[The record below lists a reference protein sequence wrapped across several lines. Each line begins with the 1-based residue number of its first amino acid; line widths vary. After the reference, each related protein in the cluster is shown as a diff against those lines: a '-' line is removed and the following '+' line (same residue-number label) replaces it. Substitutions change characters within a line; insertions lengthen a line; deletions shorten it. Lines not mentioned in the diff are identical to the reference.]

1 MPLVAALCVAGA
13 VGVGSIEHYSHQVPA
28 PVIAQQIAQNSLAL
42 SGADVDGAA
51 TTQAI
56 ADIKAGFNSPLVA
69 PLTNQAKQ
77 EITNG
82 ERKFY
87 SIPVLNA
94 PTDPFRPGD
103 RVRVDFNGGL
113 YGIYD
118 LDKSPYTLVIPL
130 KRGDSFT
137 LTCLSVAQGKAALT
151 IEVATNL
158 NPIVSHP
165 LSPGQSQSWNV
176 AHGNRGDNYAWYEE
190 EAEKGNATAEYGL
203 GHMYQYGI
211 GVPQDLSQAV
221 KWYRQAAA
229 QGYPD
234 AQNQLDRLGH

>member
-1 MPLVAALCVAGA
+1 MVAALCVAGA
-13 VGVGSIEHYSHQVPA
+13 VVVGSVEHYSHQAPA
-28 PVIAQQIAQNSLAL
+28 PVFAQQFAQDSLAL

-56 ADIKAGFNSPLVA
+56 ADIKAGVNSPLVA

-77 EITNG
+77 EIVIG

-87 SIPVLNA
+87 RIPVLNA
-94 PTDPFRPGD
+94 STDPFRPGD

-113 YGIYD
+113 YGIFD
-118 LDKSPYTLVIPL
+118 LGRNPYTLIIPL

-137 LTCLSVAQGKAALT
+137 LTCLSVAQGKDALT
-151 IEVATNL
+151 VEVATDL
-158 NPIVSHP
+158 SPVVSHP
-165 LSPGQSQSWNV
+165 LSPGQSQSWSV
-176 AHGNRGDNYAWYEE
+176 AHGNEGDDYVWYEE

-234 AQNQLDRLGH
+234 AQNQLNRLGH